1 MKGGRVEVEKWGL
14 QEMWGEQSERRWE
27 LEQRGSRHK
36 IRETEGREITRERR
50 SG

>member
-14 QEMWGEQSERRWE
+14 QKMRGEQSEKRWE
-27 LEQRGSRHK
+27 LEQQESRREIK
-36 IRETEGREITRERR
+36 ETEGREITRERR